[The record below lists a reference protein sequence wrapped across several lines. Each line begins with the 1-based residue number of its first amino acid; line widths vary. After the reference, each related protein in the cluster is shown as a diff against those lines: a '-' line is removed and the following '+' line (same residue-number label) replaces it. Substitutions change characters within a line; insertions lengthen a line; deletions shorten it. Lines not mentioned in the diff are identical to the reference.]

1 MTNAEA
7 RMTKSDKAAMD
18 LQDRFC
24 EEVKRRAACARL
36 LGISAFGYIAMRK
49 GAMRRGI
56 TPFGGKVGLAA
67 QAEDLEGLLVAV
79 VRCQLQIIEQLAAA
93 GDHAEEATAGAV
105 ILGIGGQMGR
115 EMIDALRQNRDL
127 DIGASGVFVVDFE
140 VGGGSGDFAHGVFIG
155 GVPDNL
161 SGVLFS
167 IGY

>member
-1 MTNAEA
+1 MPKLECRSQRRALWVG
-7 RMTKSDKAAMD
+7 KAAG
-18 LQDRFC
+18 C
-24 EEVKRRAACARL
+24 EQNEAVKLRAFF
-36 LGISAFGYIAMRK
+36 LGFVAIRK

-56 TPFGGKVGLAA
+56 TPFGVKVELAA
-67 QAEDLEGLLVAV
+67 QTQGLDRLLVAIIG
-79 VRCQLQIIEQLAAA
+79 RQLEVIEQLASA
-93 GDHAEEATAGAV
+93 GDHAKEATAGAV
-105 ILGIGGQMGR
+105 ILDVGGQMGR

>member
-1 MTNAEA
+1 
-7 RMTKSDKAAMD
+7 
-18 LQDRFC
+18 
-24 EEVKRRAACARL
+24 
-36 LGISAFGYIAMRK
+36 MRK

-67 QAEDLEGLLVAV
+67 QTEGLDRLRVAIGG
-79 VRCQLQIIEQLAAA
+79 RQLEVIKQLAAA

-167 IGY
+167 MGY